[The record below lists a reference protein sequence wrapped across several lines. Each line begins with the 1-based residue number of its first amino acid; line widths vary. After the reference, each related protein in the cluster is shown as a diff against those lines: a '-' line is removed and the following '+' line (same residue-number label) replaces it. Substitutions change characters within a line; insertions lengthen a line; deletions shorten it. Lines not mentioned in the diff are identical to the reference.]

1 MFLIWISDLID
12 SMGYLPQGAR
22 EIQESVIVGYMQ
34 RPKYWRH
41 VQSRAGFNLS
51 L

>member
-12 SMGYLPQGAR
+12 TMDYLPQEVKAM
-22 EIQESVIVGYMQ
+22 QEAVIVAYMQ

-41 VQSRAGFNLS
+41 VQNRAYFNLS